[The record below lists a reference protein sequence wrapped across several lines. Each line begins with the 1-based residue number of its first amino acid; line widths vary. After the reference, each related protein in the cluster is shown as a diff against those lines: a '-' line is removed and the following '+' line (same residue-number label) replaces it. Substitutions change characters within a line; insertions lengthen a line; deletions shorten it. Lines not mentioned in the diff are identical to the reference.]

1 MFMNRH
7 LPVAATLLAAAL
19 FSLPVAAQD
28 APPKGDAPAQ
38 DGAKDGQKG
47 GRPGGRE
54 GMGRRAGGAQGMMV
68 QHRMFNEALKTVE
81 GSYTA
86 DQKQKIDAA
95 RTAFDAKAKEFQP
108 KMEELMKKMME
119 ARQSGNADPKAIET
133 LKEEMANLRESAPK
147 PEEFQATV
155 MGVLTADQQT
165 MVKAKMEAMKKE
177 AAEKGGAG
185 KGRGQG
191 GPGGPGG
198 PDGPG
203 GKRRGGGKPPAG
215 EPGDMPPPPPPP
227 ADKPVDFPE

>member
-1 MFMNRH
+1 MFLNRY

-19 FSLPVAAQD
+19 VSLPAIAQD
-28 APPKGDAPAQ
+28 APPKGDAPAR

-54 GMGRRAGGAQGMMV
+54 GMGRRAGADGLMI

-81 GSYTA
+81 GTYTP

-108 KMEELMKKMME
+108 KMEELMKKMMA
-119 ARQSGNADPKAIET
+119 ARQSGDSDPKAMEA
-133 LKEEMANLRESAPK
+133 LKEEMAKLRESAPK

-165 MVKAKMEAMKKE
+165 TVKAKMEAMKKE

-198 PDGPG
+198 PG
-203 GKRRGGGKPPAG
+203 GKRPGGGKPPAG
-215 EPGDMPPPPPPP
+215 EPGDKPAAPP